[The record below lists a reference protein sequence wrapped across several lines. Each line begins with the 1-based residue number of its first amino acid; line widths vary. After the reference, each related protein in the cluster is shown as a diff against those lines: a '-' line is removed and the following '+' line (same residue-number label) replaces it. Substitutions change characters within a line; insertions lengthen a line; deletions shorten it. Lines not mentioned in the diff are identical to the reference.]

1 MNTLKIKLIAIA
13 LIFGGMFF
21 TNQALATTNPDSVTA
36 KGEDSLL
43 DEEVNDIIESLDNDQ
58 ELWTED
64 IITYEVYS
72 SNDEL
77 LFTKQ
82 SERTSPLKD
91 VEFLSILDKSDF
103 LMEYNNIRVYRMD

>member
-21 TNQALATTNPDSVTA
+21 TNQALATTNPDSVT
-36 KGEDSLL
+36 GNSENSLL
-43 DEEVNDIIESLDNDQ
+43 DEEVDEIIEALETDH

-72 SNDEL
+72 NNDEL

-82 SERTSPLKD
+82 SERTTPLND
-91 VEFLSILDKSDF
+91 VEFLTVLEKSDF